1 MIVRKN
7 EDRLRFLKRH
17 VRLFICTLLVVTM
30 TLGVSMV
37 ALAADEASGEQ
48 TNTNWLPR
56 LVDNADL
63 LSNEEEQ
70 SLLAQLD
77 EISERQQCDVVI
89 VTVDS
94 LDGKEVVAYADDFY
108 DYNGYG
114 FGQDRDGVLL
124 LVCMGER
131 EYAISTT
138 GFGIDDLTDYGLVY
152 IEDQFLR
159 V

>member
-30 TLGVSMV
+30 TLGLSMV

-89 VTVDS
+89 VTVEKK
-94 LDGKEVVAYADDFY
+94 L
-108 DYNGYG
+108 
-114 FGQDRDGVLL
+114 
-124 LVCMGER
+124 
-131 EYAISTT
+131 
-138 GFGIDDLTDYGLVY
+138 
-152 IEDQFLR
+152 
-159 V
+159 